1 MMHEVIED
9 VFAQDEPARLG
20 KEDVAA
26 RFERPLLLEMR
37 VGRRW
42 YLNPS
47 VDLVQHDYNGQGT
60 DHYRERLVTFG
71 MSILYQ
77 SGR

>member
-1 MMHEVIED
+1 MNAVDFPDGIGVGD
-9 VFAQDEPARLG
+9 TGFAGLLG
-20 KEDVAA
+20 AG
-26 RFERPLLLEMR
+26 LEMR

-42 YLNPS
+42 YLNPT
-47 VDLVQHDYNGQGT
+47 VDLVQHDYSGRGV

-71 MSILYQ
+71 MGILFQ